1 MASHRALASVSV
13 THLFLPSDGRRGLAV
28 AAVLVCPPNTIQ
40 LSLLSSNLFPPPGE
54 AYPSDV
60 LSLTISQRMLPEPP
74 QFRVSL
80 LPTRRR
86 DYTSGNVALVS
97 CQDVDAGLPVSSYA
111 CRPQATLI
119 HSMPWVSI
127 SHRMLWEPPCRT
139 SKTIF
144 ICQADRTHPSD
155 EGVLCPSRRLHGPSP
170 PDTALCPLISRGWR
184 PVGPVRRLREL
195 SHCRQLGSSWPGLQ
209 PHCSS
214 IGGQGS
220 PVPTRWAIAGPR
232 LSPPWPVAPKPRS
245 SLRRSVG
252 PPRPATQVTS
262 RN

>member
-1 MASHRALASVSV
+1 MSVSV
-13 THLFLPSDGRRGLAV
+13 TNLFFPSDGQRGLAV
-28 AAVLVCPPNTIQ
+28 AAVLVRPPNTIQ
-40 LSLLSSNLFPPPGE
+40 LFLLSSNLFPPPGE

-60 LSLTISQRMLPEPP
+60 LSLKISHRMLPEPP
-74 QFRVSL
+74 QFWVSL
-80 LPTRRR
+80 LPTRQR
-86 DYTSGNVALVS
+86 DYPSGSVALVS

-127 SHRMLWEPPCRT
+127 SHRMLWEPRCRT
-139 SKTIF
+139 SQTLF

-155 EGVLCPSRRLHGPSP
+155 EGVLCPSRRLHGPSR

-232 LSPPWPVAPKPRS
+232 LSPPRPVAPKPQS
-245 SLRRSVG
+245 SLR
-252 PPRPATQVTS
+252 RPATQVTP